1 MILQPAWKLLNVNLG
16 IYTEISAYDQ
26 TLEFEETDTTAQVD
40 RQRAIEDCKYHEIDR
55 GSLGMTMSL
64 IELLTTLSSK
74 GSVRLGVKEGMLP
87 LILTVAS
94 YMVLQFS
101 EMEKLEDHTQYII
114 VNDSDTYEHTVR
126 NYCRAFLS

>member
-1 MILQPAWKLLNVNLG
+1 
-16 IYTEISAYDQ
+16 
-26 TLEFEETDTTAQVD
+26 
-40 RQRAIEDCKYHEIDR
+40 
-55 GSLGMTMSL
+55 MSL

-101 EMEKLEDHTQYII
+101 EMEKLEAHTQYII

-126 NYCRAFLS
+126 NYCRAFLSQMIETFDDDAIQSIVFVAEKFLNETEEEAKVESISTDFENIDVKKQLYQST